1 VAAQAQAVKPAAQ
14 NATSNYQTSLTAAKY
29 IASATMHNICYLR
42 DLFPD
47 DTFTNHNIAGL
58 EVKMIDVEHA
68 GVPTEALLIHNLVK
82 EGAFHA
88 LKKGCLSKLIFG
100 IAEDMDANIIM
111 EEYMLCF
118 SYNEHGIKV
127 NLDNSSNHSPSKKTS
142 KKASVTSNN
151 KKPLTITT
159 ESIKSEMVKIIRSLV
174 ATTATLEP
182 VPTERFLFMKL
193 EYIEGTDDSYEPP
206 HFEAA
211 GPRAFGSFR
220 RKPFVLGLGEMKAFN
235 HQMVLGM
242 KTVLDGCGHD
252 ADQVGSGGPVMEN
265 SRMEE
270 NSDSDDD
277 DGIGEEEGEE
287 EKEMVVE
294 AKGKRGAISPTSSD
308 NADDEPPPINNYQ
321 PYPYHRY
328 RHHLEVTA
336 MDLFSEPQ
344 YDGDEMLDAENNNNN
359 TDPSSHLNSNPNDN
373 SQEGPPSVGGRG
385 GAAAYTDKEMDAVR
399 SWVLSLQQVHI
410 LDALSRFPMI
420 STEAVQLILDV
431 LQDEELLAPGEA
443 QDCYKVLQKN
453 QEQQVKKMKIK
464 GRSSTKN
471 KAKTDASL
479 AADLKRKLVVQHSNA
494 PPPPSNGM
502 QSDDADIVSGPGSI
516 LTQSAVHG
524 IGAPILDMMDK
535 EEDGGGNGG
544 GKAHFWPSSQQPE
557 SVAGAV
563 KTVKRSFNIETI
575 HQGKKA
581 RMSATAAT
589 ATPAAGGGGDGEMKK
604 GMVGPATSM
613 IKGKNGERSPAT
625 AGTGMRVST
634 RPKRTPASRGGGRK

>member
-1 VAAQAQAVKPAAQ
+1 
-14 NATSNYQTSLTAAKY
+14 
-29 IASATMHNICYLR
+29 
-42 DLFPD
+42 LFPD

-58 EVKMIDVEHA
+58 EVKMIDVDKHA

-88 LKKGCLSKLIFG
+88 LKQGCLSKIIFG
-100 IAEDMDANIIM
+100 IAEDIDANIIM

-118 SYNEHGIKV
+118 SYNEHGVKV
-127 NLDNSSNHSPSKKTS
+127 NLDNSSNHPPSKKTS
-142 KKASVTSNN
+142 KKAPLTSNN
-151 KKPLTITT
+151 NKSPTITT
-159 ESIKSEMVKIIRSLV
+159 ESIKLEMVKIIRSLI

-235 HQMVLGM
+235 HQMVLGV

-252 ADQVGSGGPVMEN
+252 ADQVGNGGPVMET

-277 DGIGEEEGEE
+277 GDDDSGEGKGEEEDG
-287 EKEMVVE
+287 MVVE
-294 AKGKRGAISPTSSD
+294 QAKGKRGAISPTSSD
-308 NADDEPPPINNYQ
+308 DDEPPPPVNNNH
-321 PYPYHRY
+321 PHPRSRSRH
-328 RHHLEVTA
+328 HHLEVTA

-344 YDGDEMLDAENNNNN
+344 YDGDDMLGSENNNNN
-359 TDPSSHLNSNPNDN
+359 TDNSSHLNSNPNDD
-373 SQEGPPSVGGRG
+373 SQEGPPSVGGG
-385 GAAAYTDKEMDAVR
+385 GAAATYTDKEMYAVR

-410 LDALSRFPMI
+410 LDVLSRFPMI

-431 LQDEELLAPGEA
+431 LQDEEVLAPGEA
-443 QDCYKVLQKN
+443 QDYYKVLQKN
-453 QEQQVKKMKIK
+453 QKMKDH
-464 GRSSTKN
+464 STSKN
-471 KAKTDASL
+471 KAKMDASL
-479 AADLKRKLVVQHSNA
+479 AADLKRKLNVQHSDA

-502 QSDDADIVSGPGSI
+502 QSDDAGIVSGPGSI

-535 EEDGGGNGG
+535 EEEGGGNGY
-544 GKAHFWPSSQQPE
+544 GKVQFWPSSQQPE

-563 KTVKRSFNIETI
+563 KTVKRSFNIEPI

-581 RMSATAAT
+581 RMTAAAT
-589 ATPAAGGGGDGEMKK
+589 ATTPAAGGLGDGEIKK
-604 GMVGPATSM
+604 GMVGPTTSM
-613 IKGKNGERSPAT
+613 KKGKDGERSPAAAAAT
-625 AGTGMRVST
+625 SMRVST